1 MRYVKGYIIS
11 NLILAF
17 FGSSYFQPSF
27 RTSPHMT
34 WVTLFLHVFVH
45 FSVFRLWQALPIL
58 KWRRRSCVASWCA
71 TSHMGADSMATAITP
86 ACDLK
91 ARFLDSLAFA
101 AAASRNCVVTC
112 VMNISPELALGYN
125 IKLHNTW
132 TLQSTM
138 GIYVKFTM
146 KVCVPWKWCDVIT
159 S

>member
-1 MRYVKGYIIS
+1 MRYAKGYIIS
-11 NLILAF
+11 SLILAF
-17 FGSSYFQPSF
+17 FGWSYFQPSF

-45 FSVFRLWQALPIL
+45 FSVFRLWEAFPIL
-58 KWRRRSCVASWCA
+58 KWRRRNCVASWHA
-71 TSHMGADSMATAITP
+71 TSHMGAYSMVTAITP

-101 AAASRNCVVTC
+101 AAASGNCVVTC
-112 VMNISPELALGYN
+112 VMNRWPEWALGYS
-125 IKLHNTW
+125 IKLYNTW
-132 TLQSTM
+132 TMPSTM

-146 KVCVPWKWCDVIT
+146 KVCVPWKLCDEIT

>member
-1 MRYVKGYIIS
+1 MRYAKGYIIS

-27 RTSPHMT
+27 RTST
-34 WVTLFLHVFVH
+34 WHELRYVFVQS
-45 FSVFRLWQALPIL
+45 SVFRLWEAFPIL
-58 KWRRRSCVASWCA
+58 KWRRRNCVASWHA
-71 TSHMGADSMATAITP
+71 TSQMGADSMVTAITP

-91 ARFLDSLAFA
+91 SRFLDSLAFA
-101 AAASRNCVVTC
+101 AAASGNCVVTC
-112 VMNISPELALGYN
+112 VMNRWPELALGYS

-132 TLQSTM
+132 TMPSTM

-146 KVCVPWKWCDVIT
+146 KVCVPLKWCDVIT